1 MLVRSL
7 SPGRFRAPLVVAAA
21 LVLLCVAP
29 AAHASSASAGGGI
42 HVDPAEGGTL
52 DLTGAGLGQEARNL
66 VEQVVGQVQGMLPE
80 GLDLVASIARYEPGM
95 NVRAMIDPA

>member
-1 MLVRSL
+1 MTG
-7 SPGRFRAPLVVAAA
+7 PGQ
-21 LVLLCVAP
+21 
-29 AAHASSASAGGGI
+29 
-42 HVDPAEGGTL
+42 
-52 DLTGAGLGQEARNL
+52 QEARNL